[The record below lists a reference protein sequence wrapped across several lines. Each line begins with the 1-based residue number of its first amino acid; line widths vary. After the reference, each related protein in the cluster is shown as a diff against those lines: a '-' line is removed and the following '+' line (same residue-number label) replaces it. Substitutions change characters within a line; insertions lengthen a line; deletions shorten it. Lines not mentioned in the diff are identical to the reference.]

1 MEKKQIKKEF
11 SRIGI
16 TMAIAAI
23 GITILQMGGQM
34 LALMIRPEWE
44 ENYDILVT
52 AGMLPLFL
60 IAYPLT
66 ILALG
71 RKGMTEIEKHTMSV
85 KEILLAFMMS
95 YGILVIGN
103 WLGIGVTTVI
113 SFVKGGDVTNPLL
126 EVVTGGNVWITSIYT
141 VILAPIFEEIIFRK
155 ILCGKMIKYGEGVA
169 IVTSAL
175 MFGLFHGNLNQF
187 FYALFM
193 GFFFAYIYVKTGNI
207 KYTIILHMMVNA
219 LGSLVSVLVIENL
232 DIETTFGLAG
242 MAAWSICIYAIA
254 IIGLVMCIRKRKT
267 LLTLEAGDVII
278 EKKQR
283 FRTVICNPGMIIY
296 CGIWI
301 AVMIIQAFAA

>member
-1 MEKKQIKKEF
+1 MEKKQIRKEF
-11 SRIGI
+11 SRIGF

-23 GITILQMGGQM
+23 GITILQVGGQM
-34 LALMIRPEWE
+34 LALAIRPEWE
-44 ENYDILVT
+44 ENYDILVA

-103 WLGIGVTTVI
+103 YLGIGATAVI
-113 SFVKGGDVTNPLL
+113 SLVKGGEVTNPLL
-126 EVVTGGNVWITSIYT
+126 EVVTGGNVWSTSIYT
-141 VILAPIFEEIIFRK
+141 VLLAPIFEEIIFRK
-155 ILCGKMIKYGEGVA
+155 ILCGKMIKYGEGIA

-187 FYALFM
+187 FYAFFM
-193 GFFFAYIYVKTGNI
+193 GLFFAYVYVKTGNV

-219 LGSLVSVLVIENL
+219 LGSLVSVLVLENL
-232 DIETTFGLAG
+232 DTETTLGLAG
-242 MAAWSICIYAIA
+242 MAVWSICIYTIA
-254 IIGLVMCIRKRKT
+254 IIGIIMCIRKRKT

-296 CGIWI
+296 CGIWM
-301 AVMIIQAFAA
+301 AVMIIQAFAM

>member
-23 GITILQMGGQM
+23 GITILQVGGQT

-71 RKGMTEIEKHTMSV
+71 KKGMTEIEKHTMSV

-95 YGILVIGN
+95 YGMLVIGN
-103 WLGIGVTTVI
+103 FLGIGVTTVI

-187 FYALFM
+187 FYAFFM

-232 DIETTFGLAG
+232 DIETTLGLAG
-242 MAAWSICIYAIA
+242 MAVWSICIYAIA
-254 IIGLVMCIRKRKT
+254 IIGIVMCIRKRKT

-301 AVMIIQAFAA
+301 AAMIIQAFAA